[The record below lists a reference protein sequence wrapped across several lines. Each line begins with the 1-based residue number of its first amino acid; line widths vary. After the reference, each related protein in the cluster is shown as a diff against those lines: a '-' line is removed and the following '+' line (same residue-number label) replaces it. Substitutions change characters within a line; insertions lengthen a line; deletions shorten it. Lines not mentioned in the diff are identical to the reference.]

1 MKASSASSAQ
11 SKRPGDGLSAADYDK
26 ILDMSTT
33 EFNRHLKMSNISQ
46 DEIVDLRK
54 ARRRKKNRLYAK
66 RSRGKKH
73 TKLLELQATVSQL
86 AAAAASGSGSSALA
100 LQAARRAVAEYVA
113 EDEDDEDE
121 EDERGAE
128 GLGGRSVTLSAVV
141 DHEMTAPADHT
152 AESATATAC

>member
-1 MKASSASSAQ
+1 
-11 SKRPGDGLSAADYDK
+11 
-26 ILDMSTT
+26 
-33 EFNRHLKMSNISQ
+33 
-46 DEIVDLRK
+46 
-54 ARRRKKNRLYAK
+54 
-66 RSRGKKH
+66 
-73 TKLLELQATVSQL
+73 
-86 AAAAASGSGSSALA
+86 LA